1 MEYMITGVYGLS
13 YMVFMFG
20 ILVLY
25 RKLRKQVVSY
35 RSIFN
40 QAVLGGVVFM
50 VLLTFLG
57 AIQ

>member
-1 MEYMITGVYGLS
+1 MEYLITGLYGLS

-20 ILVLY
+20 FLVLY
-25 RKLRKQVVSY
+25 RKLSKQVVSY